1 MSLYRIVRPLIFSL
15 PPEEAHH
22 LTLALLRMAGS
33 FAPLRELLSR
43 AFAARQPGPAVEA
56 FGLTFR
62 NPLGLA
68 AGYDKDGLAWR
79 GLACLGFGH
88 LELGTVTLRPQAGN
102 PKPRVFRLTS
112 EQAVI
117 NHMGFPGRGAE
128 FLARHLRGS
137 RPQGLVLG
145 VNIGKNKD
153 TPLEAAVDDYLRLLN
168 IFAPLADY
176 LAVNVSSPNTPG
188 LRSLQRRRP
197 LEELLTILTV
207 ERRELVEKLGRRIPL
222 LVKLSPDLHW
232 GELDDAIGV
241 ILAAGMDG
249 VIATNTTTE
258 RTGIHS
264 PLAAE
269 SGGLSGAPLRERSTQ
284 IVRWIATHTQ
294 GRLPIIASGGVMSTR
309 DVIEKLEAGACLV
322 QLYTGLIYGGPG
334 LVKQILESL
343 AFRPRI
349 SAGLDQEIQR

>member
-1 MSLYRIVRPLIFSL
+1 MSLYRIVRPLVFSL
-15 PPEEAHH
+15 PPEEAHR
-22 LTLALLRMAGS
+22 LTLALLRLAGG
-33 FAPLRELLSR
+33 FAPLRGLLSR
-43 AFAARQPGPAVEA
+43 AFAPRQPGPAVEA

-88 LELGTVTLRPQAGN
+88 LELGTVTPRPQAGN
-102 PKPRVFRLTS
+102 PKPRVFRLAA

-117 NHMGFPGRGAE
+117 NRMGFPGRGAD

-137 RPQGLVLG
+137 RPDGLVLG
-145 VNIGKNKD
+145 VNIGKNRD
-153 TPLEAAVDDYLRLLN
+153 TPLESAVDDYLTLLR

-188 LRSLQRRRP
+188 LRSLQTRP
-197 LEELLTILTV
+197 ALEEVLAPLAV
-207 ERRELVEKLGRRIPL
+207 ERRELEGKLGRRIPL
-222 LVKLSPDLHW
+222 LVKVSPDLSW

-241 ILAAGMDG
+241 ILAAGIDG

-284 IVRWIATHTQ
+284 IVRWIAAHTQ
-294 GRLPIIASGGVMSTR
+294 GRLPVIASGGVMGAR
-309 DVIEKLEAGACLV
+309 DVLEKLEAGACLV
-322 QLYTGLIYGGPG
+322 QMYTGLIFGGPG
-334 LVKQILESL
+334 LVKQALEGLNFPPSS
-343 AFRPRI
+343 
-349 SAGLDQEIQR
+349 SASHDQEIQG